1 MEMLFKIG
9 LYGLLGGIIALIFGI
24 LIIAKPKLLSY
35 LVGIYLIIIGLLG
48 IISSM

>member
-1 MEMLFKIG
+1 MFLKVG

-24 LIIAKPKLLSY
+24 SIIAKPKLLSY

-48 IISSM
+48 IISSR